1 MLSIGDTLHQR
12 EAADAPL
19 CSWGKCVSDA
29 LRVAGGR
36 GAECERVISAPM
48 CYLKGGK
55 GQKISSA
62 FLMSLRWEL
71 MCNPPS
77 VPVLGGG
84 HPGHC
89 PPGLS
94 PTASLGHC
102 WLGGSRKVCLSCV
115 PESGGAGVVAPCSTL
130 VLVEGKVRRAKVAPQ
145 HVPITGACKPGSG

>member
-12 EAADAPL
+12 KAADAPL

-36 GAECERVISAPM
+36 GAECETVISAPM
-48 CYLKGGK
+48 CYLKGGE
-55 GQKISSA
+55 GQRISSA
-62 FLMSLRWEL
+62 FLMSLRWES

-89 PPGLS
+89 PQQRLWV
-94 PTASLGHC
+94 TA
-102 WLGGSRKVCLSCV
+102 GSVAAERSELCPQVR
-115 PESGGAGVVAPCSTL
+115 GAGVVAPCSTL
-130 VLVEGKVRRAKVAPQ
+130 VLVEGEVRRAKVTPQ
-145 HVPITGACKPGSG
+145 HVPIPSACKPGWG